1 MRRPVPG
8 ATSAQ
13 YSLTIRVE
21 IDHRPGMLGKVAS
34 AIGDVGGTIGSVDL
48 VSLSGGHTL
57 RDITVDTAG
66 DEHGA
71 QIVAAIDQVDGA
83 HVIDTTDRTL
93 RMHVG
98 GKIEKCPKCSS
109 RHARTF
115 PWRTPR
121 AWHVFAK
128 RSIKIP
134 KKRST

>member
-66 DEHGA
+66 DEHGT
-71 QIVAAIDQVDGA
+71 QIVTAIDQVEGA
-83 HVIDTTDRTL
+83 HVIDTSQPIDGSVRAASL
-93 RMHVG
+93 
-98 GKIEKCPKCSS
+98 S
-109 RHARTF
+109 ARCTQQNANSATTS
-115 PWRTPR
+115 PG
-121 AWHVFAK
+121 
-128 RSIKIP
+128 
-134 KKRST
+134 STGIAAR